1 MPFDCKYVSKFALV
15 LIHIGWFFVS
25 PIGGQDYRSF
35 SYGGPGIET
44 INSISLS
51 PDTIMISGTFD
62 QSFSWGDF
70 NLESKGDRD
79 FYIAL
84 TDWTGRPFR
93 IITGGSLREDD
104 ITNLEKLPNGNMIL
118 GGTYWGDGY
127 FLDTL
132 NANLSSSKNGFL
144 NAFTSN
150 GILVWRNYING
161 SGVDLKNIVVRGQK
175 IYVAGTFESSLS
187 IGDTLISSDYP
198 QNLWVAE
205 FSDQG
210 VFHNVVQLNAT
221 KNLTLTKMIALP
233 EGGLILGGQFNDS
246 LIFPKD
252 TLNANTFDNDIF
264 IFSLDDQLE
273 IKWYL
278 KGGGVHRDAL
288 IDLVSTTQNQIIAA
302 GDFVGRL
309 SFSEGEELNS
319 GDGIGDA
326 FLVSFNQDGELLWQK
341 NLGGSNFQGIHAI
354 HTTEQSLLVS
364 GSLESQLVI
373 ENEIITASSELKRQ
387 VFLGYFDFSGSLN
400 KLEVFPNSA
409 QFFPSQIFGNT
420 SNFGITGSFANSLLI
435 GNQLFESPSNYQA
448 LVVHLNVSTTPIF
461 NLYKNDLTIHIF
473 PNPANDFLQW
483 DQHLTFKRIN
493 LYHPAGIKILSIE
506 SPLNPFYLPT
516 LPPGPYFIQLID
528 QQGIGYTSTFIKN

>member
-1 MPFDCKYVSKFALV
+1 MPFDCKYVLKFALV

-118 GGTYWGDGY
+118 GGTYWGEGY
-127 FLDTL
+127 FFDTL
-132 NANLSSSKNGFL
+132 FANPSSSKNGFL
-144 NAFTSN
+144 TAFTSN
-150 GILVWRNYING
+150 GTMVWRNYING

-198 QNLWVAE
+198 QNIWVAE

-210 VFHNVVQLNAT
+210 AFQKVVQLNAT
-221 KNLTLTKMIALP
+221 KNLTLTKMIVLP
-233 EGGLILGGQFNDS
+233 EGGLVLGGQFNDS

-252 TLNANTFDNDIF
+252 TLIANTFDDDIF
-264 IFSLDDQLE
+264 IFSLDDQFE
-273 IKWYL
+273 INWYL

-288 IDLVSTTQNQIIAA
+288 IDLVSSNQNQIIAA

-309 SFSEGEELNS
+309 SFSKGKELNS

-326 FLVSFNQDGELLWQK
+326 FLVSFNRNGELLWQK
-341 NLGGSNFQGIHAI
+341 NLRGSNFQGIHAI
-354 HTTEQSLLVS
+354 HTDEQSLIVS
-364 GSLESQLVI
+364 GSFESQLVW
-373 ENEIITASSELKRQ
+373 EDEIITASPELKRQ
-387 VFLGYFDFSGSLN
+387 VFLGYFDLSGSLN

-409 QFFPSQIFGNT
+409 QFFPSQIFSNT
-420 SNFGITGSFANSLLI
+420 ANIGITGSFANSLLI

-448 LVVHLNVSTTPIF
+448 LVVHITPSTTPTF
-461 NLYKNDLTIHIF
+461 NLYKRDLTIHVF
-473 PNPANDFLQW
+473 PNPTNDLLRW
-483 DQHLTFKRIN
+483 DQHLNIKRLN
-493 LYHPAGIKILSIE
+493 LYNSAGYRILSIE
-506 SPLNPFYLPT
+506 SPLNPLYLPPIPT
-516 LPPGPYFIQLID
+516 GLYFIQLID
-528 QQGIGYTSTFIKN
+528 REGIGYISSFIKN